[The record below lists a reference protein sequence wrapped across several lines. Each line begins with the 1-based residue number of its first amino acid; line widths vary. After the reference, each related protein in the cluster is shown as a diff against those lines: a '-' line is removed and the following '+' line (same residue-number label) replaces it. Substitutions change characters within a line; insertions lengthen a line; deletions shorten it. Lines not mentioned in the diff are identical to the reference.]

1 MALIMLRPAERWR
14 ESVPCRI
21 APVTGRSFHSSPVA
35 TATHPVQT
43 YAGPARS
50 LITKPRICMASSAYL
65 YYLVPIP
72 VIFKSRTSH
81 RLYESYFQIEPE
93 ILVSGFG
100 VPLDS
105 AEGSPGKNLSNWLR
119 SCPHRP
125 KRTRA
130 STPAQISRRNEGRN
144 GMNADFVKGGALTS

>member
-35 TATHPVQT
+35 TATHPVKT
-43 YAGPARS
+43 YAGAVTS

-65 YYLVPIP
+65 YCLVPIP
-72 VIFKSRTSH
+72 AIFKSWTSH
-81 RLYESYFQIEPE
+81 RLYESYFQAEPE
-93 ILVSGFG
+93 IL

-119 SCPHRP
+119 SCPHHP
-125 KRTRA
+125 KRTLA